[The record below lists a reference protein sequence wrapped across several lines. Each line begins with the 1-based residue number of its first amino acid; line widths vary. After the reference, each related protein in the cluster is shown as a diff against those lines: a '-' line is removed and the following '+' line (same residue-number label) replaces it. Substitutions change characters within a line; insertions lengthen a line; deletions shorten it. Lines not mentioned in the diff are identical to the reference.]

1 MPKDDMGNP
10 QNITEKTF
18 EQASKASG
26 QSVMEAKKHTFEQLK
41 KEIGEQKVNEKKRAE
56 MNPRAFSHGKQ

>member
-1 MPKDDMGNP
+1 MCYNCGCGMPKDDMGNP

-41 KEIGEQKVNEKKRAE
+41 KEIGE
-56 MNPRAFSHGKQ
+56 